1 MIKPTLTAIALAVA
15 GTGAIAEC
23 DVPAIPTIPD
33 GASAGLAD
41 MLEAQK
47 SVQTYQTLN
56 MEYMKCLEQTF
67 TEAEAAATGKGSDD
81 DKAAA
86 NRQYQQAVDAY
97 NKAVSTEEDI
107 AGRFNT
113 EIREYKAANPG

>member
-1 MIKPTLTAIALAVA
+1 MALAVA
-15 GTGAIAEC
+15 SAGAIAEC
-23 DVPAIPTIPD
+23 NVPAIPTIPD
-33 GASAGLAD
+33 GASARLAD

-56 MEYMKCLEQTF
+56 MEYMKCLEQAF
-67 TEAEAAATGKGSDD
+67 TAAEAATRKGSDE

-86 NRQYQQAVDAY
+86 NRQYQEAVDAY